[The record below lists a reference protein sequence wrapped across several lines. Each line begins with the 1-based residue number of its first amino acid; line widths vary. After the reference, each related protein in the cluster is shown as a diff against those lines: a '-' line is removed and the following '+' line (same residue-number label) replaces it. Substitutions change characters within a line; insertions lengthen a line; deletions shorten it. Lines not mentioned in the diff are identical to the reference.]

1 MKHYTFERGS
11 QKFDDILKDPT
22 LKSKIY
28 EVITW
33 QGHIRISID
42 DSDNKLASYIMLKYG
57 DDIRTNLTKD
67 YSPKPNID
75 YTPKRD
81 K

>member
-1 MKHYTFERGS
+1 MKYYIFERES
-11 QKFDDILKDPT
+11 SKFDDILKDPT

-33 QGHIRISID
+33 GGHLRIGIVDYD
-42 DSDNKLASYIMLKYG
+42 DKLSSYILLKYG
-57 DDIRTNLTKD
+57 DDIRTNLTED
-67 YSPKPNID
+67 FSPKPGID
-75 YTPKRD
+75 YTPKR